1 MSATVHIIGAGVA
14 GLAAAVRF
22 ASRGVAVVLHEAAPQ
37 AGGRC
42 RSYFDPQLDAT
53 IDNGNHLVLSGNRAT
68 LDFVRTIGAQGTLS
82 GPDGADFSF
91 VDLATDERWT
101 VRLSEGRLPLWIFD
115 PKRRVPGTRW
125 RDYLSLAPLLTA
137 KPHQS
142 MTDAMRCP
150 PALYDRLIRP
160 LFLAVLNTEPT
171 DGSAR
176 LAGAV
181 IRETLVPGGRAC
193 HPLIAIHGL
202 DAAFISPALD
212 YLATHGAQVRLQSRL
227 RAIEF
232 DDASGASDSSDSSG
246 SPGSSSPSGSPGP
259 GNVPAQGGPSKPRVR
274 GLDFGKGIEPIGE
287 DDAVI
292 LALPPNVT
300 SALIPGL
307 TVPTEYRAIVNAH
320 FQIEPPAD
328 CPPMLGVIN
337 SLTEWIFAFEG
348 RLSVTI
354 SGADRLLDDT
364 RESLATKIWAEV
376 AAAVKLPVE
385 PMPRWQIVREK
396 RATFAA
402 TPAQNALRPPPQT
415 RWHNLMLAG
424 DWIDNGL
431 PATIE
436 GAIRSGNRAADLLR
450 GQGFL

>member
-1 MSATVHIIGAGVA
+1 MTGTVHIIGAGVA

-22 ASRGVAVVLHEAAPQ
+22 ASRGAAVVLHEAAPQ

-82 GPDGADFSF
+82 GPDGADFAF

-150 PALYDRLIRP
+150 PALYERLIRP

-171 DGSAR
+171 DGSAQ

-212 YLATHGAQVRLQSRL
+212 YLAAHGAQVRLQSRL
-227 RAIEF
+227 RAIEL
-232 DDASGASDSSDSSG
+232 DDEQGSSG
-246 SPGSSSPSGSPGP
+246 LSGLTGSDNASAR
-259 GNVPAQGGPSKPRVR
+259 NRPSKPRVR
-274 GLDFGKGIEPIGE
+274 GLDFGKGIEPIGQ

-300 SALIPGL
+300 SGLIPGL

-320 FQIEPPAD
+320 FQVAPPSD

-354 SGADRLLDDT
+354 SGADRLLDET
-364 RESLATKIWAEV
+364 RESLAAKIWAEV

-402 TPAQNALRPPPQT
+402 TPAQNALRPAPQT

-450 GQGFL
+450 GQGFA

>member
-1 MSATVHIIGAGVA
+1 MARTVHIAGAGVA

-22 ASRGVAVVLHEAAPQ
+22 ASRGAHVVLHEAAPQ

-68 LDFVRTIGAQGTLS
+68 LDFVRTIGAEHALS
-82 GPDGADFSF
+82 GPDGAHFAF
-91 VDLATDERWT
+91 VDLKTAERWT

-115 PKRRVPGTRW
+115 SSRRVPGTRW

-137 KPHQS
+137 RADQS

-150 PALYDRLIRP
+150 PALYERLIRP

-193 HPLIAIHGL
+193 HPLIAVHGL
-202 DAAFISPALD
+202 DAAFISPALK
-212 YLATHGAQVRLQSRL
+212 YLAERGAEVRLQSRL
-227 RAIEF
+227 RALDF
-232 DDASGASDSSDSSG
+232 DTGSDAAK
-246 SPGSSSPSGSPGP
+246 
-259 GNVPAQGGPSKPRVR
+259 QRVR
-274 GLDFGKGIEPIGE
+274 GLDFGKGIEPIGA

-300 SALIPGL
+300 ADLIPGL
-307 TVPTEYRAIVNAH
+307 TVPNEYRAIVNAH
-320 FQIEPPAD
+320 FQVTPPAD

-354 SGADRLLDDT
+354 SGADHLLDES
-364 RESLATKIWAEV
+364 RESLAVKLWAEV

-402 TPAQNALRPPPQT
+402 TPAQNARRPAPQT

-450 GQGFL
+450 GQGFA

>member
-1 MSATVHIIGAGVA
+1 MTATVHIVGAGVA

-22 ASRGVAVVLHEAAPQ
+22 ASRGAAVVLHEAAPQ

-68 LDFVRTIGAQGTLS
+68 LDFVRTIGAQGALS
-82 GPDGADFSF
+82 GPDGADFAF
-91 VDLATDERWT
+91 VDLKTDERWT

-125 RDYLSLAPLLTA
+125 LDYLSLAPLLTA
-137 KPHQS
+137 RAHQS

-150 PALYDRLIRP
+150 PALYERLIRP

-171 DGSAR
+171 DGSAQ

-193 HPLIAIHGL
+193 HPLIAVHGL

-212 YLATHGAQVRLQSRL
+212 YLAKHGAQVRLQSRL
-227 RAIEF
+227 RALDL
-232 DDASGASDSSDSSG
+232 DDVA
-246 SPGSSSPSGSPGP
+246 
-259 GNVPAQGGPSKPRVR
+259 NPAQRRVR
-274 GLDFGKGIEPIGE
+274 ALDFGKGFEPVGK

-300 SALIPGL
+300 ASLVPEL
-307 TVPTEYRAIVNAH
+307 TVPNEYRAIVNAH
-320 FQIEPPAD
+320 FQVTPPPD

-354 SGADRLLDDT
+354 SGADRLLDET
-364 RESLATKIWAEV
+364 RESLAVKIWAEV

-415 RWHNLMLAG
+415 RWDNLMLAG

-450 GQGFL
+450 DQGFA